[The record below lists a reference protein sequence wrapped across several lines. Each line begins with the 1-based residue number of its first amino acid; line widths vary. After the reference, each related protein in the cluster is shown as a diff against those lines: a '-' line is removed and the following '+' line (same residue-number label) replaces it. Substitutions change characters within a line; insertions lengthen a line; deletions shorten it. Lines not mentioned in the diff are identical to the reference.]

1 MEAEVAAAVAEVVA
15 AAADKPAREETLTM
29 TNNASTDSRQSFML
43 RYLDPTEILGE
54 ILFGLIMVLTFSL
67 GAGLIVEEGA
77 EATNRMQWGILGMA
91 LGG

>member
-1 MEAEVAAAVAEVVA
+1 LIIVS
-15 AAADKPAREETLTM
+15 
-29 TNNASTDSRQSFML
+29 NASSLSASGTPSRQSFVH
-43 RYLDPTEILGE
+43 RNLDFTEILGE
-54 ILFGLIMVLTFSL
+54 VLFGLIMVLTFSL